1 MNFFKNPNKMQLYI
15 VHKKLALNINTQLK
29 SKEIEKIYTKL
40 KLIKRKLE
48 DYKISDKANFSTGNI
63 ISDKEGRI

>member
-1 MNFFKNPNKMQLYI
+1 MQLYI
-15 VHKKLALNINTQLK
+15 VHKKLALNINIHLK

-40 KLIKRKLE
+40 KLIKRKPE